1 MIKLQDGTILDDN
14 QYVIK
19 EQFDG
24 VNLLTFTLPD
34 DVVVHN
40 EDVIFE
46 TIDRQEYVVKI
57 INGDY
62 ITCELNL
69 DGLKA
74 QQTDFSNNSATPGNT
89 LTQALSGTGWTGID
103 QTGLTS
109 RKTITGALT
118 PFDIIQQITDTWDG
132 VTVLYDTEAKTV
144 TLVFPALNTATVTF
158 LTEDLNLRQLDIAGD
173 SSNFCTRIRAEG
185 KDGLTFASIN
195 NGKDYVENYSYSSKV
210 IYGEKIVDNRFT
222 DKQSLLEYAQGKLDA
237 MAVPSLSYECDVVDV
252 ASYDSNYSFLEL
264 KMHKAVWLLDK
275 KRDLRIQHR
284 VVAYE
289 RHPANPENNKVTL
302 ATVLITLQ
310 QAVKNADNITMG
322 TFSGDRLADN
332 SVNGDKIANGAVGSG
347 KIADGAV
354 GSGKIANGAVSSGKL
369 ADGSVVNSKLGEYA
383 VGSSKIANSAVTN
396 SKIGAGAVDT
406 AELANSAVTNSK
418 IGSGAVDTAELA
430 SSAVTTAKIASYAV
444 TGSELAGSAVTG
456 DKVATDAIVN
466 RHITSGSIYEST
478 CNSTIQGY
486 FADIISANKLLA
498 GQATITTLKVGTLQV
513 AQHYGYWY
521 GPNNTPTYVF
531 GHD

>member
-24 VNLLTFTLPD
+24 IDLLTFTLPD

-40 EDVIFE
+40 EDVVFE

-310 QAVKNADNITMG
+310 QAVKNADNITTG

-354 GSGKIANGAVSSGKL
+354 GSGKL
-369 ADGSVVNSKLGEYA
+369 ADGSVVNSKLGDSA

-430 SSAVTTAKIASYAV
+430 GSAVTTAKIASYAV

-486 FADIISANKLLA
+486 FADVIAANKMLA
-498 GQATITTLKVGTLQV
+498 GSAEISYLRVNTLRV
-513 AQHYGYWY
+513 ASQSASWV
-521 GPNNTPTYVF
+521 TASSAAYVL
-531 GHD
+531 GRT

>member
-1 MIKLQDGTILDDN
+1 MIKLQDGTILDNN
-14 QYVIK
+14 QYTIK

-24 VNLLTFTLPD
+24 INYLTFTLPE

-40 EDVIFE
+40 EDVVFE

-74 QQTDFSNNSATPGNT
+74 QQTDFSNNSATAGNT
-89 LTQALSGTGWTGID
+89 LIQALSGTGWTGID

-109 RKTITGALT
+109 KKTISGALT
-118 PFDIIQQITDTWDG
+118 PFDIIQKITETWDG
-132 VTVLYDTEAKTV
+132 VTALYNTEQKTV

-185 KDGLTFASIN
+185 KDGMTFADIN
-195 NGKDYVENYSYSSKV
+195 NGKDYVENYSYSSKI

-222 DKQSLLEYAQGKLDA
+222 DKQSLLEYAQSKLDA

-252 ASYDSNYSFLEL
+252 ASYDGEYSFLEL

-275 KRDLRIQHR
+275 KRNMRIQHR

-332 SVNGDKIANGAVGSG
+332 SVNGNKIANGAVG
-347 KIADGAV
+347 
-354 GSGKIANGAVSSGKL
+354 SGKL
-369 ADGSVVNSKLGEYA
+369 ADGSVVNSKLGGYA
-383 VGSSKIANSAVTN
+383 VSSDKIADGSVINRT
-396 SKIGAGAVDT
+396 
-406 AELANSAVTNSK
+406 
-418 IGSGAVDTAELA
+418 IGSGAVDTSEL
-430 SSAVTTAKIASYAV
+430 ASYAV
-444 TGSELAGSAVTG
+444 TNAKIGGNAVDG
-456 DKVATDAIVN
+456 AKIATDAIIN
-466 RHITSGSIYEST
+466 RHLTSGSVATTT
-478 CNSTIQGY
+478 CNSVINGY
-486 FADIISANKLLA
+486 FEDIIAANKLLA
-498 GQATITTLKVGTLQV
+498 GQATITTLKVGTLSV
-513 AQHYGYWY
+513 NGYNGYWF
-521 GPNNTPTYVF
+521 GSANNMPKYVF
-531 GHD
+531 GHN

>member
-1 MIKLQDGTILDDN
+1 MIELQDGTILDNN
-14 QYVIK
+14 QYTIK

-24 VNLLTFTLPD
+24 INYLTFTLPE

-40 EDVIFE
+40 EDVVFE

-74 QQTDFSNNSATPGNT
+74 QQTDFSNNSATAGNT

-109 RKTITGALT
+109 KKTISGALT
-118 PFDIIQQITDTWDG
+118 PFDIIQKIAETWDG
-132 VTVLYDTEAKTV
+132 VTALYNTEQKTV
-144 TLVFPALNTATVTF
+144 TLVFPALNTASVTF

-173 SSNFCTRIRAEG
+173 SSKFCTRIRAEG
-185 KDGLTFASIN
+185 ANGITFASIN
-195 NGKDYVENYSYSSKV
+195 DGKDYVENYSYSNKIV
-210 IYGEKIVDNRFT
+210 YGEKIVDNRFT
-222 DKQSLLEYAQGKLDA
+222 DAQSLLEYAQSKLDA

-252 ASYDSNYSFLEL
+252 ASYDGEYSFLEL

-275 KRDLRIQHR
+275 KRNMRIQHR

-332 SVNGDKIANGAVGSG
+332 SVNGNKIANGAVG
-347 KIADGAV
+347 
-354 GSGKIANGAVSSGKL
+354 SGKL
-369 ADGSVVNSKLGEYA
+369 ADGSVVNSKLGGYA
-383 VGSSKIANSAVTN
+383 VSSDK
-396 SKIGAGAVDT
+396 
-406 AELANSAVTNSK
+406 LANGSVINRT
-418 IGSGAVDTAELA
+418 IGSGAVDTSEL
-430 SSAVTTAKIASYAV
+430 ASYAV
-444 TGSELAGSAVTG
+444 TNAKIGGNAVDG
-456 DKVATDAIVN
+456 EKIATDAIIN
-466 RHITSGSIYEST
+466 RHLTSGSVATTT
-478 CNSTIQGY
+478 CNSTINGY
-486 FADIISANKLLA
+486 FQDIIAANKIFVGEARASYIIASKLNA
-498 GQATITTLKVGTLQV
+498 FVFMVNSKEATWVSPSSATKVL
-513 AQHYGYWY
+513 GY
-521 GPNNTPTYVF
+521 
-531 GHD
+531 

>member
-1 MIKLQDGTILDDN
+1 MIKLQDGTILDNN
-14 QYVIK
+14 QYTIK

-24 VNLLTFTLPD
+24 INYLTFTLPE

-40 EDVIFE
+40 EDVVFE

-74 QQTDFSNNSATPGNT
+74 QQTDFSNNSATAGNT

-109 RKTITGALT
+109 KKTISGALT
-118 PFDIIQQITDTWDG
+118 PFDIIQKIAETWDG
-132 VTVLYDTEAKTV
+132 VTALYNTEQKTV

-173 SSNFCTRIRAEG
+173 SSKFCTRIRAEG
-185 KDGLTFASIN
+185 ANGITFASIN
-195 NGKDYVENYSYSSKV
+195 DGKDYVENYSYSNKIV
-210 IYGEKIVDNRFT
+210 YGEKIVDNRFT
-222 DKQSLLEYAQGKLDA
+222 DKQSLLEYAQSKLDA

-252 ASYDSNYSFLEL
+252 ASYDGEYSFLEL

-275 KRDLRIQHR
+275 KRNMRIQHR

-347 KIADGAV
+347 K
-354 GSGKIANGAVSSGKL
+354 L
-369 ADGSVVNSKLGEYA
+369 ADGSVVNSKLGGYA
-383 VGSSKIANSAVTN
+383 VSSDKIANGSVINRT
-396 SKIGAGAVDT
+396 
-406 AELANSAVTNSK
+406 
-418 IGSGAVDTAELA
+418 IGSGAVDTSEL
-430 SSAVTTAKIASYAV
+430 ASYAV
-444 TGSELAGSAVTG
+444 TNAKIYGDAVDGT
-456 DKVATDAIVN
+456 KIATNAIINRHLTSKSVAT
-466 RHITSGSIYEST
+466 TT
-478 CNSTIQGY
+478 CNDTINGY
-486 FADIISANKLLA
+486 FQDIIAANKIFVGEARASYIIASKLNA
-498 GQATITTLKVGTLQV
+498 FVFMVNSKEATWVSPSSATKVL
-513 AQHYGYWY
+513 GY
-521 GPNNTPTYVF
+521 
-531 GHD
+531 

>member
-1 MIKLQDGTILDDN
+1 MIKLQDGTILDNN
-14 QYVIK
+14 QYTIK

-24 VNLLTFTLPD
+24 INYLTFTLPEN
-34 DVVVHN
+34 VVVHN
-40 EDVIFE
+40 EDVVFE

-74 QQTDFSNNSATPGNT
+74 QQTDFSNNSATAGNT

-109 RKTITGALT
+109 KKTISGAFT
-118 PFDIIQQITDTWDG
+118 PFDIIQKIAETWDG
-132 VTVLYDTEAKTV
+132 VTALYNTEQKTV

-185 KDGLTFASIN
+185 KDGMTFTDIN
-195 NGKDYVENYSYSSKV
+195 NGKDYVENYSYSSKI

-222 DKQSLLEYAQGKLDA
+222 DKQSLLEYAQSKLDA

-252 ASYDSNYSFLEL
+252 ASYDGEYSFLEL

-275 KRDLRIQHR
+275 KRNMRIQHR

-332 SVNGDKIANGAVGSG
+332 SVNGNKIANGAVGSG
-347 KIADGAV
+347 KLADGAV
-354 GSGKIANGAVSSGKL
+354 GSGKL
-369 ADGSVVNSKLGEYA
+369 ADGSVINSKLGGYA
-383 VGSSKIANSAVTN
+383 VSSDK
-396 SKIGAGAVDT
+396 
-406 AELANSAVTNSK
+406 LANGSVINRT
-418 IGSGAVDTAELA
+418 IGSGAVDTSEL
-430 SSAVTTAKIASYAV
+430 ASYAV
-444 TGSELAGSAVTG
+444 TNAKIGGNAVDG
-456 DKVATDAIVN
+456 AKIATDAIIN
-466 RHITSGSIYEST
+466 RHLTSGSVATTT
-478 CNSTIQGY
+478 CNSTINGY
-486 FADIISANKLLA
+486 FEDIIAANKLLA
-498 GQATITTLKVGTLQV
+498 GQATITTLKVGTLSV
-513 AQHYGYWY
+513 NGHNGYWF
-521 GPNNTPTYVF
+521 GSANNMPKYVF
-531 GHD
+531 GHN

>member
-1 MIKLQDGTILDDN
+1 MIKLQDGTILDNN
-14 QYVIK
+14 QYTIK

-24 VNLLTFTLPD
+24 INYLTFTLPE

-40 EDVIFE
+40 EDVVFE

-74 QQTDFSNNSATPGNT
+74 QQTDFSNNSATAGNT

-109 RKTITGALT
+109 KKTISGALT
-118 PFDIIQQITDTWDG
+118 PFDIIQKIAETWDG
-132 VTVLYDTEAKTV
+132 VTALYNTEQKTV

-173 SSNFCTRIRAEG
+173 SSKFCTRIRAEG
-185 KDGLTFASIN
+185 ADGITFASIN
-195 NGKDYVENYSYSSKV
+195 DGKDYVENYSYSNKIV
-210 IYGEKIVDNRFT
+210 YGEKIVDNRFT
-222 DKQSLLEYAQGKLDA
+222 DKQSLLEYAQSKLDE

-252 ASYDSNYSFLEL
+252 ASYDGEYSFLEL

-275 KRDLRIQHR
+275 KRNMRIQHR

-332 SVNGDKIANGAVGSG
+332 SVNGNKIANGAVGSG
-347 KIADGAV
+347 KLADGAV
-354 GSGKIANGAVSSGKL
+354 GSGKL
-369 ADGSVVNSKLGEYA
+369 ADGSVINSKLGGYA
-383 VGSSKIANSAVTN
+383 VSSDKIANGSVINRT
-396 SKIGAGAVDT
+396 
-406 AELANSAVTNSK
+406 

-430 SSAVTTAKIASYAV
+430 SYAV
-444 TGSELAGSAVTG
+444 TNAKIGGNAVDG
-456 DKVATDAIVN
+456 AKIATDAIIN
-466 RHITSGSIYEST
+466 RHLTSGSVATTT
-478 CNSTIQGY
+478 CNSTINGY
-486 FADIISANKLLA
+486 FQDIIAANKFLA
-498 GQATITTLKVGTLQV
+498 GQATITTLKVGTLSV
-513 AQHYGYWY
+513 NGHNGYWF
-521 GPNNTPTYVF
+521 GSANNMPKYVF
-531 GHD
+531 GHN

>member
-24 VNLLTFTLPD
+24 INLLTFTLPD

-40 EDVIFE
+40 EDIVFE

-109 RKTITGALT
+109 RKTISGALT
-118 PFDIIQQITDTWDG
+118 PLDIIQEITNTWDG

-185 KDGLTFASIN
+185 ANGMTFASIN
-195 NGKDYVENYSYSSKV
+195 NGKDYVENYSYSSKI

-222 DKQSLLEYAQGKLDA
+222 NQQSLLEYAQSKLDE

-252 ASYDSNYSFLEL
+252 ASYDSDYSFLEL

-310 QAVKNADNITMG
+310 QAVKNADNITTG

-332 SVNGDKIANGAVGSG
+332 SVSGDKIANGAVGSG

-354 GSGKIANGAVSSGKL
+354 GSGKLADGAVGSGKL
-369 ADGSVVNSKLGEYA
+369 ADGSVVNSKLGDSA

-396 SKIGAGAVDT
+396 SKIG
-406 AELANSAVTNSK
+406 
-418 IGSGAVDTAELA
+418 SGAVDTDEL
-430 SSAVTTAKIASYAV
+430 ASYAV
-444 TGSELAGSAVTG
+444 GSLKISGGAVTSE
-456 DKVATDAIVN
+456 KVAQDAIVN
-466 RHITSGSIYEST
+466 KHIASGSIYEST
-478 CNSTIQGY
+478 CNSTINGY
-486 FADIISANKLLA
+486 FADIIAANKIFA
-498 GQATITTLKVGTLQV
+498 GSATVDKMVVNILSAVSGINMNGESFYLSN
-513 AQHYGYWY
+513 GYVRY
-521 GPNNTPTYVF
+521 
-531 GHD
+531 

>member
-1 MIKLQDGTILDDN
+1 MIKLQDGTILDNN
-14 QYVIK
+14 QYTIK

-24 VNLLTFTLPD
+24 INYLTFTLPE

-40 EDVIFE
+40 EDVVFE

-74 QQTDFSNNSATPGNT
+74 QQTDFSNNSATAGNT
-89 LTQALSGTGWTGID
+89 LIQALSGTGWTGID
-103 QTGLTS
+103 KTGLTS
-109 RKTITGALT
+109 KKTISGALT
-118 PFDIIQQITDTWDG
+118 PFDIIQKITETWDG
-132 VTVLYDTEAKTV
+132 VTALYNTEQKTV

-173 SSNFCTRIRAEG
+173 SSKFCTRIRAEG
-185 KDGLTFASIN
+185 ANGITFASIN
-195 NGKDYVENYSYSSKV
+195 DGKDYVENYSYSNKV

-222 DKQSLLEYAQGKLDA
+222 DKQSLLEYAQSKLDA

-252 ASYDSNYSFLEL
+252 ASYDGEYSFLEL

-275 KRDLRIQHR
+275 KRNMRIQHR

-347 KIADGAV
+347 K
-354 GSGKIANGAVSSGKL
+354 L
-369 ADGSVVNSKLGEYA
+369 ADGSVVNSKLGGYA
-383 VGSSKIANSAVTN
+383 VSSDKLANGSVVNSKLGGYAVSSDKIADGSVINRT
-396 SKIGAGAVDT
+396 
-406 AELANSAVTNSK
+406 

-430 SSAVTTAKIASYAV
+430 SYAV
-444 TGSELAGSAVTG
+444 TNAKIGGNAVDG
-456 DKVATDAIVN
+456 AKIATDAIIN
-466 RHITSGSIYEST
+466 RHLTSGSVATTT
-478 CNSTIQGY
+478 CNSTINGY
-486 FADIISANKLLA
+486 FQDIIAANKIFVGEARASYIIASKLNA
-498 GQATITTLKVGTLQV
+498 FVFMVNSKEATWVSPSSATKVL
-513 AQHYGYWY
+513 GY
-521 GPNNTPTYVF
+521 
-531 GHD
+531 

>member
-1 MIKLQDGTILDDN
+1 MIKLQDGTILDNN
-14 QYVIK
+14 QYTIK

-24 VNLLTFTLPD
+24 INYLTFTLPE

-40 EDVIFE
+40 DDVVFD
-46 TIDRQEYVVKI
+46 TIDRHEYVVKI

-74 QQTDFSNNSATPGNT
+74 QQTDFSNNSATAGNT

-103 QTGLTS
+103 KTGLTS
-109 RKTITGALT
+109 KKTISGALT
-118 PFDIIQQITDTWDG
+118 PFDIIQKIAETWDG
-132 VTVLYDTEAKTV
+132 VTALYNTEQKTV

-173 SSNFCTRIRAEG
+173 SSKFCTRIRAEG
-185 KDGLTFASIN
+185 ANGITFASIN
-195 NGKDYVENYSYSSKV
+195 DGKDYVENYSYSNKIV
-210 IYGEKIVDNRFT
+210 YGEKIVDNRFT
-222 DKQSLLEYAQGKLDA
+222 DAQSLMEYAQSKLDA

-252 ASYDSNYSFLEL
+252 ASYDGEYSFLEL

-275 KRDLRIQHR
+275 KRNMRIQHR

-332 SVNGDKIANGAVGSG
+332 SVNGNKIANGAVG
-347 KIADGAV
+347 
-354 GSGKIANGAVSSGKL
+354 SGKL
-369 ADGSVVNSKLGEYA
+369 ADGSVVNSKLGGYS
-383 VGSSKIANSAVTN
+383 VSSDKIADGSVINRT
-396 SKIGAGAVDT
+396 
-406 AELANSAVTNSK
+406 
-418 IGSGAVDTAELA
+418 IGSGAVDTSEL
-430 SSAVTTAKIASYAV
+430 ASYAV
-444 TGSELAGSAVTG
+444 TNEKIGGNAVDG
-456 DKVATDAIVN
+456 AKIATDAIIN
-466 RHITSGSIYEST
+466 RHLTSGSVATTT
-478 CNSTIQGY
+478 CNSTMNGL
-486 FADIISANKLLA
+486 F
-498 GQATITTLKVGTLQV
+498 
-513 AQHYGYWY
+513 
-521 GPNNTPTYVF
+521 
-531 GHD
+531 

>member
-1 MIKLQDGTILDDN
+1 MIELQDGTILDNN
-14 QYVIK
+14 QYTIK

-24 VNLLTFTLPD
+24 INYLTFTLPE

-40 EDVIFE
+40 EDVVFE

-74 QQTDFSNNSATPGNT
+74 QQTDFSNNSATAGNT
-89 LTQALSGTGWTGID
+89 LIQALSGTGWTGID
-103 QTGLTS
+103 QTCLTS
-109 RKTITGALT
+109 KKTISGALT
-118 PFDIIQQITDTWDG
+118 PFDIIQKITETWDG
-132 VTVLYDTEAKTV
+132 VTALYNTEQKTV

-185 KDGLTFASIN
+185 KDGMTFADIN
-195 NGKDYVENYSYSSKV
+195 NGKDYVENYSYSSKI

-222 DKQSLLEYAQGKLDA
+222 DKQSLLEYAQSKLDA

-252 ASYDSNYSFLEL
+252 ASYDGEYSFLEL

-275 KRDLRIQHR
+275 KRNMRIQHR

-347 KIADGAV
+347 K
-354 GSGKIANGAVSSGKL
+354 L
-369 ADGSVVNSKLGEYA
+369 ADGSVVNSKLGGYA
-383 VGSSKIANSAVTN
+383 VSSDKIADGSVINRT
-396 SKIGAGAVDT
+396 
-406 AELANSAVTNSK
+406 

-430 SSAVTTAKIASYAV
+430 SYAV
-444 TGSELAGSAVTG
+444 TNAKIGGNAVDG
-456 DKVATDAIVN
+456 EKIATDAIIN
-466 RHITSGSIYEST
+466 RHLTSGSVATTT
-478 CNSTIQGY
+478 CNSTINGY
-486 FADIISANKLLA
+486 FQDIIAANKIFVGEAKASYIIASKLNA
-498 GQATITTLKVGTLQV
+498 FVFMVNSKEATWVSPSSATKVL
-513 AQHYGYWY
+513 GY
-521 GPNNTPTYVF
+521 
-531 GHD
+531 

>member
-1 MIKLQDGTILDDN
+1 MIELQDGTILDNN
-14 QYVIK
+14 QYTIK

-24 VNLLTFTLPD
+24 INYLTFTLPE

-40 EDVIFE
+40 EDVVFE

-74 QQTDFSNNSATPGNT
+74 QQADFSNNSATAGNT

-103 QTGLTS
+103 KTGLTS
-109 RKTITGALT
+109 KKTISGALT
-118 PFDIIQQITDTWDG
+118 PFDIIQKISETWDG
-132 VTVLYDTEAKTV
+132 VTALYNTEQKTV

-185 KDGLTFASIN
+185 ANGITFASIN
-195 NGKDYVENYSYSSKV
+195 DGKDYVENYSYSSKIV
-210 IYGEKIVDNRFT
+210 YGEKIVDNRFT
-222 DKQSLLEYAQGKLDA
+222 DAQSLMEYAQSKIDA

-252 ASYDSNYSFLEL
+252 ASYDGEYSFLEL

-275 KRDLRIQHR
+275 KRNMRIQHR

-332 SVNGDKIANGAVGSG
+332 SVNGNKIANGAVGSG
-347 KIADGAV
+347 KLADGAV
-354 GSGKIANGAVSSGKL
+354 GSGKL
-369 ADGSVVNSKLGEYA
+369 ADGSVVNSKLGGYA
-383 VGSSKIANSAVTN
+383 VSSEKIADGSVINRT
-396 SKIGAGAVDT
+396 
-406 AELANSAVTNSK
+406 
-418 IGSGAVDTAELA
+418 IGSGAVDTSEL
-430 SSAVTTAKIASYAV
+430 ASYAV
-444 TGSELAGSAVTG
+444 TNAKIGGNAVDG
-456 DKVATDAIVN
+456 AKIATDAIIN
-466 RHITSGSIYEST
+466 RHLTSGSVATTT
-478 CNSTIQGY
+478 CNSTINGY
-486 FADIISANKLLA
+486 FEDIIAANKLLA
-498 GQATITTLKVGTLQV
+498 GQATITTLKVGTLSV
-513 AQHYGYWY
+513 NGYNGYWF
-521 GPNNTPTYVF
+521 GSANNMPKYVF
-531 GHD
+531 GHN

>member
-1 MIKLQDGTILDDN
+1 MIKLQDGTILDNN

-24 VNLLTFTLPD
+24 INLLTFTLPK
-34 DVVVHN
+34 DVVVRN
-40 EDVIFE
+40 EDVVFE
-46 TIDRQEYVVKI
+46 TIDRQEYVVKV

-69 DGLKA
+69 DSLKA
-74 QQTDFSNNSATPGNT
+74 QQTDFSNNSATPANT

-118 PFDIIQQITDTWDG
+118 PFDIIQQIADTWDG
-132 VTVLYDTEAKTV
+132 VTALYNTEAKTV

-173 SSNFCTRIRAEG
+173 SSSFCTRIRAEG
-185 KDGLTFASIN
+185 ADGLTFASIN
-195 NGKDYVENYSYSSKV
+195 DGKDYVENYSYSNKV

-222 DKQSLLEYAQGKLDA
+222 NKESLLEYAQSKLDA

-252 ASYDSNYSFLEL
+252 ASYDGDYSFLEL

-275 KRDLRIQHR
+275 KRNLRIQHR

-332 SVNGDKIANGAVGSG
+332 SVNGNKIANGAVGSG
-347 KIADGAV
+347 K
-354 GSGKIANGAVSSGKL
+354 L
-369 ADGSVVNSKLGEYA
+369 ADGSV
-383 VGSSKIANSAVTN
+383 I
-396 SKIGAGAVDT
+396 
-406 AELANSAVTNSK
+406 NSK
-418 IGSGAVDTAELA
+418 IGSGAVSSGKIYDGAVGSSKIA
-430 SSAVTTAKIASYAV
+430 DSAVINSKIGGNAV
-444 TGSELAGSAVTG
+444 AGG
-456 DKVATDAIVN
+456 NIATDAIIN
-466 RHITSGSIYEST
+466 RHLTSGSVATTT
-478 CNSTIQGY
+478 CNSIINGY
-486 FADIISANKLLA
+486 FADIIQANKIFA
-498 GQATITTLKVGTLQV
+498 GSATVDKMVVNILSAERGININGNSL
-513 AQHYGYWY
+513 YLSGGYVRY
-521 GPNNTPTYVF
+521 
-531 GHD
+531 

>member
-1 MIKLQDGTILDDN
+1 MIKLQDGTILDNN
-14 QYVIK
+14 QYTIK

-24 VNLLTFTLPD
+24 INYLTFTLPE

-40 EDVIFE
+40 EDVVFE

-74 QQTDFSNNSATPGNT
+74 QQTDFSNNSATAGNT

-109 RKTITGALT
+109 KKTISGAFT
-118 PFDIIQQITDTWDG
+118 PFDIIQKIAETWDG
-132 VTVLYDTEAKTV
+132 VTALYNTEQKIV
-144 TLVFPALNTATVTF
+144 TLVFPALNTASATF

-185 KDGLTFASIN
+185 ANGITFASIN
-195 NGKDYVENYSYSSKV
+195 DGKDYVENYSYSDKIV
-210 IYGEKIVDNRFT
+210 YGEKIVDNRFT
-222 DKQSLLEYAQGKLDA
+222 DAQSLMEYAQSKLDA

-252 ASYDSNYSFLEL
+252 ASYDGEYSFLEL

-275 KRDLRIQHR
+275 KRNMRIQHR

-332 SVNGDKIANGAVGSG
+332 SVNGNKIANGAVG
-347 KIADGAV
+347 
-354 GSGKIANGAVSSGKL
+354 SGKL
-369 ADGSVVNSKLGEYA
+369 ADGSVVNSKLGGYA
-383 VGSSKIANSAVTN
+383 VSSDKIADGSVINRT
-396 SKIGAGAVDT
+396 
-406 AELANSAVTNSK
+406 

-430 SSAVTTAKIASYAV
+430 SYAV
-444 TGSELAGSAVTG
+444 TNAKIGGNAVDG
-456 DKVATDAIVN
+456 AKIATDAIIN
-466 RHITSGSIYEST
+466 RHLTSGSVATTT
-478 CNSTIQGY
+478 CNSTINGY
-486 FADIISANKLLA
+486 FQDIIAANKIFVGEARASYIIASKLNA
-498 GQATITTLKVGTLQV
+498 FVFMVNSKEATWVSPSSATKVL
-513 AQHYGYWY
+513 GY
-521 GPNNTPTYVF
+521 
-531 GHD
+531 

>member
-1 MIKLQDGTILDDN
+1 MIKLQDGTILDNN
-14 QYVIK
+14 QYTIK

-24 VNLLTFTLPD
+24 INYLTFTLPE

-40 EDVIFE
+40 EDVVFE

-74 QQTDFSNNSATPGNT
+74 QQTDFSNNSATAGNT
-89 LTQALSGTGWTGID
+89 LIQALSGTGWTGID

-109 RKTITGALT
+109 KKTISGAFT
-118 PFDIIQQITDTWDG
+118 PFDIIQKIAETWDG
-132 VTVLYDTEAKTV
+132 VTALYNTEQKTV

-185 KDGLTFASIN
+185 KDGMTFADIN
-195 NGKDYVENYSYSSKV
+195 NGKDYVENYSYSSKI

-222 DKQSLLEYAQGKLDA
+222 DKQSLLEYAQSKLDA

-252 ASYDSNYSFLEL
+252 ASYDGEYSFLEL

-275 KRDLRIQHR
+275 KRNMRIQHR

-332 SVNGDKIANGAVGSG
+332 SVNGNKIANGAVG
-347 KIADGAV
+347 
-354 GSGKIANGAVSSGKL
+354 SGKL
-369 ADGSVVNSKLGEYA
+369 ADGSVVNSKLGGYA
-383 VGSSKIANSAVTN
+383 VSSDKIADGSVINRT
-396 SKIGAGAVDT
+396 
-406 AELANSAVTNSK
+406 
-418 IGSGAVDTAELA
+418 IGSGAVDTSEL
-430 SSAVTTAKIASYAV
+430 ASYAV
-444 TGSELAGSAVTG
+444 TNAKIGGNAVNG
-456 DKVATDAIVN
+456 EKIATDAIIN
-466 RHITSGSIYEST
+466 RHLTSGSVQQST
-478 CNSTIQGY
+478 CSTTLQNLIAEGIT
-486 FADIISANKLLA
+486 AKSILTGTGSANDLTADYFKV
-498 GQATITTLKVGTLQV
+498 TTSFRFKNFSNPLTL
-513 AQHYGYWY
+513 HNS
-521 GPNNTPTYVF
+521 NNLPTYVL
-531 GHD
+531 GTN

>member
-1 MIKLQDGTILDDN
+1 MIKLQDGTILDNN
-14 QYVIK
+14 QYTIK

-24 VNLLTFTLPD
+24 INYLTFTLPE

-40 EDVIFE
+40 EDIVFE

-74 QQTDFSNNSATPGNT
+74 QQTDFSNNSATAGNT

-109 RKTITGALT
+109 KKTISGALT
-118 PFDIIQQITDTWDG
+118 PFDIIQKIAETWDG
-132 VTVLYDTEAKTV
+132 VTALYNTEQKTV

-173 SSNFCTRIRAEG
+173 SSKFCTRIRAEG
-185 KDGLTFASIN
+185 ANGITFASIN
-195 NGKDYVENYSYSSKV
+195 DGKDYVENYSYSNKIV
-210 IYGEKIVDNRFT
+210 YGEKIVDNRFT
-222 DKQSLLEYAQGKLDA
+222 DAQSLMEYAQSKLDE

-252 ASYDSNYSFLEL
+252 ASYDGEYSFLEL

-275 KRDLRIQHR
+275 KRNLRIQHR

-332 SVNGDKIANGAVGSG
+332 SVNGNKIANGAVGSG
-347 KIADGAV
+347 KLADGAV
-354 GSGKIANGAVSSGKL
+354 GSGKL
-369 ADGSVVNSKLGEYA
+369 ADGSVINSKLGGYA
-383 VGSSKIANSAVTN
+383 VSSDKIANGSVINRT
-396 SKIGAGAVDT
+396 
-406 AELANSAVTNSK
+406 
-418 IGSGAVDTAELA
+418 IGSGAVDTSEL
-430 SSAVTTAKIASYAV
+430 ASYAV
-444 TGSELAGSAVTG
+444 TNAKIGGNAVDG
-456 DKVATDAIVN
+456 AKIATDAIIN
-466 RHITSGSIYEST
+466 RHLTSGSVATTT
-478 CNSTIQGY
+478 CNSTINGY
-486 FADIISANKLLA
+486 FEDIIAANKLLA
-498 GQATITTLKVGTLQV
+498 GQATITTLKVGTLSV
-513 AQHYGYWY
+513 NGHNGYWF
-521 GPNNTPTYVF
+521 GSANNMPTYVF
-531 GHD
+531 GHN

>member
-1 MIKLQDGTILDDN
+1 MIKLQDGTILDDD

-24 VNLLTFTLPD
+24 INLLTFTLPD

-132 VTVLYDTEAKTV
+132 VTVLYDTEEKTV

-210 IYGEKIVDNRFT
+210 IYGEKIVDNRFI

-310 QAVKNADNITMG
+310 QAVKNADNITTG

-354 GSGKIANGAVSSGKL
+354 GSGKL
-369 ADGSVVNSKLGEYA
+369 ADGSVVNSKLGDSA

-406 AELANSAVTNSK
+406 AELA
-418 IGSGAVDTAELA
+418 G
-430 SSAVTTAKIASYAV
+430 SAVTTAKIASYAV

-486 FADIISANKLLA
+486 FADVIAANKMLA
-498 GQATITTLKVGTLQV
+498 GSAEISYLRVNTLRV
-513 AQHYGYWY
+513 ASQSASWV
-521 GPNNTPTYVF
+521 TASSAAYVL
-531 GHD
+531 GRT

>member
-1 MIKLQDGTILDDN
+1 MIELQDGTILDNN
-14 QYVIK
+14 QYTIK

-24 VNLLTFTLPD
+24 INYLTFTLPE

-40 EDVIFE
+40 EDVVFE

-74 QQTDFSNNSATPGNT
+74 QQTDFSNNSATAGNT
-89 LTQALSGTGWTGID
+89 LIQALSGTGWTGID

-109 RKTITGALT
+109 KKTISGALT
-118 PFDIIQQITDTWDG
+118 PFDIIQKIAETWDG
-132 VTVLYDTEAKTV
+132 VTALYNTEQKTV
-144 TLVFPALNTATVTF
+144 TIVFPALNTATVTF

-185 KDGLTFASIN
+185 KDGMTFADIN
-195 NGKDYVENYSYSSKV
+195 NGKDYVENYSYSSKI

-222 DKQSLLEYAQGKLDA
+222 DKQSLLEYAQSKLDA

-252 ASYDSNYSFLEL
+252 ASYDGEYSFLEL

-275 KRDLRIQHR
+275 KRNMRIQHR

-332 SVNGDKIANGAVGSG
+332 SVNGNKIANGAVGSG
-347 KIADGAV
+347 KLADGAV
-354 GSGKIANGAVSSGKL
+354 GSGKL
-369 ADGSVVNSKLGEYA
+369 ADGSVINSKLGGYA
-383 VGSSKIANSAVTN
+383 VSSDK
-396 SKIGAGAVDT
+396 
-406 AELANSAVTNSK
+406 LANGSVINRT
-418 IGSGAVDTAELA
+418 IGSGAVDTSEL
-430 SSAVTTAKIASYAV
+430 ASYAV
-444 TGSELAGSAVTG
+444 TNAKIGGNAVDG
-456 DKVATDAIVN
+456 AKIATDAIIN
-466 RHITSGSIYEST
+466 RHLTSGSVATTT
-478 CNSTIQGY
+478 CNSTINGY
-486 FADIISANKLLA
+486 FEDIIAANKLLA
-498 GQATITTLKVGTLQV
+498 GQATITTLKVGTLSV
-513 AQHYGYWY
+513 NGHNGYWF
-521 GPNNTPTYVF
+521 GSANNMPKYVF
-531 GHD
+531 GHN

>member
-1 MIKLQDGTILDDN
+1 MIKLQDGTILDNN

-19 EQFDG
+19 EQFNG
-24 VNLLTFTLPD
+24 INLLAFTLPK
-34 DVVVHN
+34 DVVVRN
-40 EDVIFE
+40 EDVVFE
-46 TIDRQEYVVKI
+46 TIDRQEYVVKV

-74 QQTDFSNNSATPGNT
+74 QQTDFSNNSATPANT

-103 QTGLTS
+103 KTGLTS

-118 PFDIIQQITDTWDG
+118 PFDIIQQIEDTWDG
-132 VTVLYDTEAKTV
+132 VTALYDTGAKTV

-173 SSNFCTRIRAEG
+173 SSSFCTRIRAEG
-185 KDGLTFASIN
+185 ADGMTFASIN
-195 NGKDYVENYSYSSKV
+195 DGKDYVENYSYSNKV

-222 DKQSLLEYAQGKLDA
+222 SKESLLEYAQSKLDA

-252 ASYDSNYSFLEL
+252 ASYDGDYSFLEL

-275 KRDLRIQHR
+275 KRNLRIQHR

-332 SVNGDKIANGAVGSG
+332 SVNGNKIANGAVGSG
-347 KIADGAV
+347 K
-354 GSGKIANGAVSSGKL
+354 L
-369 ADGSVVNSKLGEYA
+369 ADGSV
-383 VGSSKIANSAVTN
+383 I
-396 SKIGAGAVDT
+396 
-406 AELANSAVTNSK
+406 NSK
-418 IGSGAVDTAELA
+418 IGSGAVSSGKIYDGAVGSSKLA
-430 SSAVTTAKIASYAV
+430 DSAVINSKIGGNAV
-444 TGSELAGSAVTG
+444 DGG
-456 DKVATDAIVN
+456 KIATDAIVN
-466 RHITSGSIYEST
+466 RHITSKSIKTTT
-478 CNSTIQGY
+478 CDDTINGY
-486 FADIISANKLLA
+486 FADVIAANKIFA
-498 GQATITTLKVGTLQV
+498 GTANANYIGCKTLSATNITFAGNPVGLV
-513 AQHYGYWY
+513 SIDG
-521 GPNNTPTYVF
+521 NRVLSV
-531 GHD
+531 

>member
-1 MIKLQDGTILDDN
+1 MIKLQDGTILDNN
-14 QYVIK
+14 QYTIK

-24 VNLLTFTLPD
+24 INYLTFTLPE

-40 EDVIFE
+40 EDVVFE

-74 QQTDFSNNSATPGNT
+74 QQTDFSNNSATAGNT
-89 LTQALSGTGWTGID
+89 LIQALSGTGWTGID

-109 RKTITGALT
+109 KKTISGALT
-118 PFDIIQQITDTWDG
+118 PFDIIQKITETWDG
-132 VTVLYDTEAKTV
+132 VTALYNTEQKTV
-144 TLVFPALNTATVTF
+144 TLVFPALNTASATF

-185 KDGLTFASIN
+185 SNGITFASIN
-195 NGKDYVENYSYSSKV
+195 DGKDYVENYSYSNKV

-222 DKQSLLEYAQGKLDA
+222 DAQSLMEYAQSKLDA

-252 ASYDSNYSFLEL
+252 ASYDGEYSFLEL

-275 KRDLRIQHR
+275 KRNMRIQHR

-347 KIADGAV
+347 KLADGAV
-354 GSGKIANGAVSSGKL
+354 GSGKL
-369 ADGSVVNSKLGEYA
+369 ADGSVINSKLGGYA
-383 VGSSKIANSAVTN
+383 VSSDKIANGSVINRT
-396 SKIGAGAVDT
+396 
-406 AELANSAVTNSK
+406 

-430 SSAVTTAKIASYAV
+430 SYAV
-444 TGSELAGSAVTG
+444 TNAKIGGNAVDG
-456 DKVATDAIVN
+456 AKIATDAIIN
-466 RHITSGSIYEST
+466 RHLTSGSVATTT
-478 CNSTIQGY
+478 CNSTINGY
-486 FADIISANKLLA
+486 FQDIIAANKFLA
-498 GQATITTLKVGTLQV
+498 GQATITTLKVGTLSV
-513 AQHYGYWY
+513 NGHNGYWF
-521 GPNNTPTYVF
+521 GSANNMPKYVF
-531 GHD
+531 GHN

>member
-1 MIKLQDGTILDDN
+1 MIKLQDGTILDNN
-14 QYVIK
+14 QYTIK

-24 VNLLTFTLPD
+24 INYLTFTLPE

-40 EDVIFE
+40 EDVVFE

-74 QQTDFSNNSATPGNT
+74 QQTDFSNNSATAGNT

-109 RKTITGALT
+109 KKTISGALT
-118 PFDIIQQITDTWDG
+118 PFDIIQKIAETWDG
-132 VTVLYDTEAKTV
+132 VTALYNTEQKTV

-173 SSNFCTRIRAEG
+173 SSKFCTRIRAEG
-185 KDGLTFASIN
+185 ANGITFASIN
-195 NGKDYVENYSYSSKV
+195 DGKDYVENYSYSNKV

-222 DKQSLLEYAQGKLDA
+222 DAQSLMEYAQSKLDA

-252 ASYDSNYSFLEL
+252 ASYDGEYSFLEL

-275 KRDLRIQHR
+275 KRNMRIQHR

-332 SVNGDKIANGAVGSG
+332 SVNGNKIANGAVGSG
-347 KIADGAV
+347 K
-354 GSGKIANGAVSSGKL
+354 L
-369 ADGSVVNSKLGEYA
+369 ADGSVINSKLGGYA
-383 VGSSKIANSAVTN
+383 VSSDK
-396 SKIGAGAVDT
+396 
-406 AELANSAVTNSK
+406 LANGSVINRT
-418 IGSGAVDTAELA
+418 IGSGAVDTSEL
-430 SSAVTTAKIASYAV
+430 ASYAV
-444 TGSELAGSAVTG
+444 TNAKIGGNAVDG
-456 DKVATDAIVN
+456 AKIAADAIIN
-466 RHITSGSIYEST
+466 RHLTSGSVATTT
-478 CNSTIQGY
+478 CNSTINGY
-486 FADIISANKLLA
+486 FEDIIAANKLLA
-498 GQATITTLKVGTLQV
+498 GQATITTLKVGTLSV
-513 AQHYGYWY
+513 NGHNGYWF
-521 GPNNTPTYVF
+521 GSANNMPTYVF
-531 GHD
+531 GHN

>member
-1 MIKLQDGTILDDN
+1 MIKLQDGTILDNN
-14 QYVIK
+14 QYTIK

-24 VNLLTFTLPD
+24 INYLTFTLPE

-40 EDVIFE
+40 EDVVFE

-74 QQTDFSNNSATPGNT
+74 QQTDFSNNSATAGNT

-109 RKTITGALT
+109 KKTISGALT
-118 PFDIIQQITDTWDG
+118 PFDIIQKITETWDG
-132 VTVLYDTEAKTV
+132 VTALYNTEQKTV

-185 KDGLTFASIN
+185 KDGMTFADIN
-195 NGKDYVENYSYSSKV
+195 NGKDYVENYSYSSKI

-222 DKQSLLEYAQGKLDA
+222 DKQSLLEYAQSKLDA

-252 ASYDSNYSFLEL
+252 ASYDGEYSFLEL

-275 KRDLRIQHR
+275 KRNMRIQHR

-347 KIADGAV
+347 K
-354 GSGKIANGAVSSGKL
+354 L
-369 ADGSVVNSKLGEYA
+369 ADGSVVNSKLGGYA
-383 VGSSKIANSAVTN
+383 VSSEKIADGSVINRT
-396 SKIGAGAVDT
+396 
-406 AELANSAVTNSK
+406 
-418 IGSGAVDTAELA
+418 IGSGAVDTSEL
-430 SSAVTTAKIASYAV
+430 ASYAV
-444 TGSELAGSAVTG
+444 TNAKIGGNAVDG
-456 DKVATDAIVN
+456 AKIATDAIIN
-466 RHITSGSIYEST
+466 RHLTSGSVATTT
-478 CNSTIQGY
+478 CNSTINGY
-486 FADIISANKLLA
+486 FQDIIAANKIFVGEARASYIIASKLNA
-498 GQATITTLKVGTLQV
+498 FVFMVNSKEATWVSPSSATKVL
-513 AQHYGYWY
+513 GY
-521 GPNNTPTYVF
+521 
-531 GHD
+531 

>member
-1 MIKLQDGTILDDN
+1 MIKLQDGTILDNN
-14 QYVIK
+14 QYTIK

-24 VNLLTFTLPD
+24 INYLTFTLPE

-40 EDVIFE
+40 EDVVFE

-74 QQTDFSNNSATPGNT
+74 QQTDFSNNSATAGNT

-109 RKTITGALT
+109 KKTISGALT
-118 PFDIIQQITDTWDG
+118 PFDIIQKIAETWDG
-132 VTVLYDTEAKTV
+132 VTALYNTEQKTV

-173 SSNFCTRIRAEG
+173 SSKFCTRIRAEG
-185 KDGLTFASIN
+185 ANGITFASIN
-195 NGKDYVENYSYSSKV
+195 DGKDYVENYSYSNKIV
-210 IYGEKIVDNRFT
+210 YGEKIVDNRFT
-222 DKQSLLEYAQGKLDA
+222 DAQSLLEYAQSKLDA

-252 ASYDSNYSFLEL
+252 ASYDGEYSFLEL

-275 KRDLRIQHR
+275 KRNMRIQHR

-347 KIADGAV
+347 K
-354 GSGKIANGAVSSGKL
+354 L
-369 ADGSVVNSKLGEYA
+369 ADGSVINSKLGGYA
-383 VGSSKIANSAVTN
+383 VSSDKIADGSVINRT
-396 SKIGAGAVDT
+396 
-406 AELANSAVTNSK
+406 
-418 IGSGAVDTAELA
+418 IGSGAVDTSEL
-430 SSAVTTAKIASYAV
+430 ASYAV
-444 TGSELAGSAVTG
+444 TNAKIYGNAVDGT
-456 DKVATDAIVN
+456 KIATDAIIN
-466 RHITSGSIYEST
+466 RHLTSKSVATTT
-478 CNSTIQGY
+478 CNDTINGY
-486 FADIISANKLLA
+486 FQDIIAANKLLA
-498 GQATITTLKVGTLQV
+498 GQATITTLKVGTLSV
-513 AQHYGYWY
+513 NGHNGYWF
-521 GPNNTPTYVF
+521 GSANNMPTYVF
-531 GHD
+531 GHN

>member
-1 MIKLQDGTILDDN
+1 MIKLQDGTILDNN
-14 QYVIK
+14 QYTIK

-24 VNLLTFTLPD
+24 INYLTFTMPE

-40 EDVIFE
+40 EDIVFE
-46 TIDRQEYVVKI
+46 TIDRQEYIVKI

-74 QQTDFSNNSATPGNT
+74 QQTDFSNNSATAGNT

-109 RKTITGALT
+109 KKTISGAFT
-118 PFDIIQQITDTWDG
+118 PFDIIQKIAETWDG
-132 VTVLYDTEAKTV
+132 VTALYNTELKTV

-158 LTEDLNLRQLDIAGD
+158 LTEDLNLRQLDISGD

-185 KDGLTFASIN
+185 ADGITFASIN
-195 NGKDYVENYSYSSKV
+195 DGKDYVENYSYSNKV

-222 DKQSLLEYAQGKLDA
+222 NAQSLLEYAQSKLDA
-237 MAVPSLSYECDVVDV
+237 MAVPSISYECDVVDV
-252 ASYDSNYSFLEL
+252 ASYDGEYSFLEL

-275 KRDLRIQHR
+275 KRNMRVQHR

-347 KIADGAV
+347 K
-354 GSGKIANGAVSSGKL
+354 L
-369 ADGSVVNSKLGEYA
+369 ADGSVINSKLGGYA
-383 VGSSKIANSAVTN
+383 VSSDKLASGSVTN
-396 SKIGAGAVDT
+396 RTIGSEAVDT
-406 AELANSAVTNSK
+406 YEL
-418 IGSGAVDTAELA
+418 
-430 SSAVTTAKIASYAV
+430 ASYAV
-444 TGSELAGSAVTG
+444 TNAKIGGNAVDG
-456 DKVATDAIVN
+456 EKIATDAIVN
-466 RHITSGSIYEST
+466 RHLTSGSVATTT
-478 CNSTIQGY
+478 CNSTINGY
-486 FADIISANKLLA
+486 FQDIIAANKIFA
-498 GQATITTLKVGTLQV
+498 GEARASYIIASKLNAFVLQV
-513 AQHYGYWY
+513 NSKEAIWISPNSATKVLGY
-521 GPNNTPTYVF
+521 
-531 GHD
+531 

>member
-1 MIKLQDGTILDDN
+1 MIELQDGTILDNN
-14 QYVIK
+14 QYTIK

-24 VNLLTFTLPD
+24 INYLTFTLPE

-40 EDVIFE
+40 EDVVFE

-74 QQTDFSNNSATPGNT
+74 QQTDFSNNSETAGNT

-109 RKTITGALT
+109 KKTISGALT
-118 PFDIIQQITDTWDG
+118 PFDIIQKIAETWDG
-132 VTVLYDTEAKTV
+132 VTALYNTEQKTV

-173 SSNFCTRIRAEG
+173 SSKFCTRIRAEG
-185 KDGLTFASIN
+185 ANGITFASIN
-195 NGKDYVENYSYSSKV
+195 GGKDYVENYSYSNKV

-222 DKQSLLEYAQGKLDA
+222 DAQSLLEYAQSKLDA

-252 ASYDSNYSFLEL
+252 ASYDGEYSFLEL

-275 KRDLRIQHR
+275 KRNMRIQHR

-347 KIADGAV
+347 K
-354 GSGKIANGAVSSGKL
+354 L
-369 ADGSVVNSKLGEYA
+369 ADGSVVNSKLGGYA
-383 VGSSKIANSAVTN
+383 VSSDNIADGSVINRT
-396 SKIGAGAVDT
+396 
-406 AELANSAVTNSK
+406 
-418 IGSGAVDTAELA
+418 IGSGAVDTSEL
-430 SSAVTTAKIASYAV
+430 ASYAV
-444 TGSELAGSAVTG
+444 TNAKIGGNAVDG
-456 DKVATDAIVN
+456 AKIATDAIIN
-466 RHITSGSIYEST
+466 RHLTSGSVATTT
-478 CNSTIQGY
+478 CNSTINGY
-486 FADIISANKLLA
+486 FEDIIAANKLLA
-498 GQATITTLKVGTLQV
+498 GQATITTLKVGTLSV
-513 AQHYGYWY
+513 NGYNGYWF
-521 GPNNTPTYVF
+521 GSANNMPKYVF
-531 GHD
+531 GHN

>member
-1 MIKLQDGTILDDN
+1 MIELQDGTILDNN
-14 QYVIK
+14 QYTIK

-24 VNLLTFTLPD
+24 INYLTFTLPE

-40 EDVIFE
+40 EDVVFE

-74 QQTDFSNNSATPGNT
+74 QQTDFSNNSATAGNT

-109 RKTITGALT
+109 KKTISGALT
-118 PFDIIQQITDTWDG
+118 PFDIIQKIAETWDG
-132 VTVLYDTEAKTV
+132 VTALYNTEQKTV

-185 KDGLTFASIN
+185 KDGMTFADIN
-195 NGKDYVENYSYSSKV
+195 NGKDYVENYSYSSKI

-222 DKQSLLEYAQGKLDA
+222 DKQSLLEYAQSKLDA

-252 ASYDSNYSFLEL
+252 ASYDGEYSFLEL

-275 KRDLRIQHR
+275 KRNMRIQHR

-332 SVNGDKIANGAVGSG
+332 SVNGNKIANGAVGSG
-347 KIADGAV
+347 KLADGAV
-354 GSGKIANGAVSSGKL
+354 GSGKL
-369 ADGSVVNSKLGEYA
+369 ADGSVVNSKLGGYA
-383 VGSSKIANSAVTN
+383 VSSDKIADGSVINRT
-396 SKIGAGAVDT
+396 
-406 AELANSAVTNSK
+406 
-418 IGSGAVDTAELA
+418 IGSGAVDTSEL
-430 SSAVTTAKIASYAV
+430 ASYAV
-444 TGSELAGSAVTG
+444 TNAKIGGNAVDG
-456 DKVATDAIVN
+456 AKIATDAIIN
-466 RHITSGSIYEST
+466 RHLTSGSVATTT
-478 CNSTIQGY
+478 CNSTINGY
-486 FADIISANKLLA
+486 FEDIIAANKLLA
-498 GQATITTLKVGTLQV
+498 GQATITTLKVGTLSV
-513 AQHYGYWY
+513 NGYNGYWF
-521 GPNNTPTYVF
+521 GSANNMPKYVF
-531 GHD
+531 GHN

>member
-1 MIKLQDGTILDDN
+1 MIKLQDGTILDNN
-14 QYVIK
+14 QYTIK

-24 VNLLTFTLPD
+24 INYLTFTLPE

-40 EDVIFE
+40 EDVVFE

-74 QQTDFSNNSATPGNT
+74 QQTDFSNNSATAGNT

-109 RKTITGALT
+109 KKTISGALT
-118 PFDIIQQITDTWDG
+118 PFDIIQKITETWDG
-132 VTVLYDTEAKTV
+132 VTALYNTEQKTV

-185 KDGLTFASIN
+185 KDGMTFADIN
-195 NGKDYVENYSYSSKV
+195 NGKDYVENYSYSSKI

-222 DKQSLLEYAQGKLDA
+222 DKQSLLEYAQSKLDA

-252 ASYDSNYSFLEL
+252 ASYDGEYSFLEL

-275 KRDLRIQHR
+275 KRNMRIQHR

-289 RHPANPENNKVTL
+289 RHPSNPENNKVTL

-347 KIADGAV
+347 K
-354 GSGKIANGAVSSGKL
+354 L
-369 ADGSVVNSKLGEYA
+369 ADGSVVNSKLGGYA
-383 VGSSKIANSAVTN
+383 VSSDKIADGSVINRT
-396 SKIGAGAVDT
+396 
-406 AELANSAVTNSK
+406 
-418 IGSGAVDTAELA
+418 IGSGAVDTSEL
-430 SSAVTTAKIASYAV
+430 ASYAV
-444 TGSELAGSAVTG
+444 TNAKIGGNAVDG
-456 DKVATDAIVN
+456 AKIATDAIIN
-466 RHITSGSIYEST
+466 RHLTSGSVATTT
-478 CNSTIQGY
+478 CNSTINGY
-486 FADIISANKLLA
+486 FQDIIAANKIFVGEARASYIIASKLNA
-498 GQATITTLKVGTLQV
+498 FVFMVNSKEATWISPSSATKVL
-513 AQHYGYWY
+513 GY
-521 GPNNTPTYVF
+521 
-531 GHD
+531 

>member
-1 MIKLQDGTILDDN
+1 MIKLQDGTILDNN
-14 QYVIK
+14 QYTIK

-24 VNLLTFTLPD
+24 INYLTFTLPE

-40 EDVIFE
+40 EDVVFE

-74 QQTDFSNNSATPGNT
+74 QQTDFSNNSATAGNT
-89 LTQALSGTGWTGID
+89 LIQALSGTGWTGID

-109 RKTITGALT
+109 KKTISGALT
-118 PFDIIQQITDTWDG
+118 PFDIIQKIAETWDG
-132 VTVLYDTEAKTV
+132 VTALYNTEQKTV

-185 KDGLTFASIN
+185 KDGMTFADIN
-195 NGKDYVENYSYSSKV
+195 NGKDYVENYSYSSKI

-222 DKQSLLEYAQGKLDA
+222 DKQSLLEYAQSKLDA

-252 ASYDSNYSFLEL
+252 ASYDGEYSFLEL

-275 KRDLRIQHR
+275 KRNMRIQHR

-310 QAVKNADNITMG
+310 QAVKNADNITTG

-347 KIADGAV
+347 K
-354 GSGKIANGAVSSGKL
+354 L
-369 ADGSVVNSKLGEYA
+369 ADGSVVNSKLGGYA
-383 VGSSKIANSAVTN
+383 VSSDKIADGSVINRT
-396 SKIGAGAVDT
+396 
-406 AELANSAVTNSK
+406 
-418 IGSGAVDTAELA
+418 IGSGAVNTAELA
-430 SSAVTTAKIASYAV
+430 SYAV
-444 TGSELAGSAVTG
+444 TSAKIGGNAVIG
-456 DKVATDAIVN
+456 EKIATDAIVN
-466 RHITSGSIYEST
+466 RHITSGSIAKST
-478 CNSTIQGY
+478 CNSEVQGIL
-486 FADIISANKLLA
+486 ADAIYANSVVTGSAEASKLLA
-498 GQATITTLKVGTLQV
+498 RNLTAYNFKYGAKTITLGAASNMSSVLGVL
-513 AQHYGYWY
+513 
-521 GPNNTPTYVF
+521 
-531 GHD
+531 

>member
-1 MIKLQDGTILDDN
+1 MIKLQDGTILDNN
-14 QYVIK
+14 QYTIK

-24 VNLLTFTLPD
+24 INYLTFTLPE

-40 EDVIFE
+40 EDVVFE

-74 QQTDFSNNSATPGNT
+74 QQTDFSNNSATAGNT

-109 RKTITGALT
+109 KKTISGALT
-118 PFDIIQQITDTWDG
+118 PFDIIQKITETWDG
-132 VTVLYDTEAKTV
+132 VTALYNTEQKTV

-185 KDGLTFASIN
+185 KDGMTFADIN
-195 NGKDYVENYSYSSKV
+195 NGKDYVENYSYSSKI

-222 DKQSLLEYAQGKLDA
+222 DKQSLLEYAQSKLDA

-252 ASYDSNYSFLEL
+252 ASYDGEYSFLEL

-275 KRDLRIQHR
+275 KRNMRIQHR

-347 KIADGAV
+347 K
-354 GSGKIANGAVSSGKL
+354 L
-369 ADGSVVNSKLGEYA
+369 ADGSVINSKLGGYA
-383 VGSSKIANSAVTN
+383 VSSDKIADGSVINRT
-396 SKIGAGAVDT
+396 
-406 AELANSAVTNSK
+406 
-418 IGSGAVDTAELA
+418 IGSGAVDTSEL
-430 SSAVTTAKIASYAV
+430 ASYAV
-444 TGSELAGSAVTG
+444 TNAKIGGNAVDG
-456 DKVATDAIVN
+456 AKIATDAIIN
-466 RHITSGSIYEST
+466 RHLTSGSVATTT
-478 CNSTIQGY
+478 CNSTINGY
-486 FADIISANKLLA
+486 FQDIIAANKLLA
-498 GQATITTLKVGTLQV
+498 GQATITTLKVGTLSV
-513 AQHYGYWY
+513 NGHNGYWF
-521 GPNNTPTYVF
+521 GSANNMPKYVF
-531 GHD
+531 GHN

>member
-1 MIKLQDGTILDDN
+1 MIKLQDGTILDNN
-14 QYVIK
+14 QYTIK

-24 VNLLTFTLPD
+24 INYLTFTLPE

-40 EDVIFE
+40 EDVVFE

-74 QQTDFSNNSATPGNT
+74 QQTDFSNNSATAGNT

-109 RKTITGALT
+109 KKTISGALT
-118 PFDIIQQITDTWDG
+118 PFDIIQKIAETWDG
-132 VTVLYDTEAKTV
+132 VTALYNTEQKTV

-173 SSNFCTRIRAEG
+173 SSKFCTRIRAEG
-185 KDGLTFASIN
+185 ANGITFASIN
-195 NGKDYVENYSYSSKV
+195 DGKDYVENYSYSNKIV
-210 IYGEKIVDNRFT
+210 YGEKIVDNRFT
-222 DKQSLLEYAQGKLDA
+222 DAQSLMEYAQSKLDA

-252 ASYDSNYSFLEL
+252 ASYDGEYSFLEL

-275 KRDLRIQHR
+275 KRNMRIQHR

-332 SVNGDKIANGAVGSG
+332 SVNGNKIANGAVGSG
-347 KIADGAV
+347 KLADGAV
-354 GSGKIANGAVSSGKL
+354 GSGKL
-369 ADGSVVNSKLGEYA
+369 ADGSVVNSKLGGYA
-383 VGSSKIANSAVTN
+383 VSSDKIADGSVINRT
-396 SKIGAGAVDT
+396 
-406 AELANSAVTNSK
+406 

-430 SSAVTTAKIASYAV
+430 SYAV
-444 TGSELAGSAVTG
+444 TNAKIGGNAVDG
-456 DKVATDAIVN
+456 AKIATDAIIN
-466 RHITSGSIYEST
+466 RHLTSGSVATTT
-478 CNSTIQGY
+478 CNSTINGY
-486 FADIISANKLLA
+486 FEDIIAANKLLA
-498 GQATITTLKVGTLQV
+498 GQATITTLKVGTLSV
-513 AQHYGYWY
+513 NGHNGYWF
-521 GPNNTPTYVF
+521 GSANNMPTYVF
-531 GHD
+531 GQN

>member
-1 MIKLQDGTILDDN
+1 MIKLQDGTILDNN
-14 QYVIK
+14 QYTIK

-24 VNLLTFTLPD
+24 INYLTFTLPE

-40 EDVIFE
+40 EDVVFE

-74 QQTDFSNNSATPGNT
+74 QQTDFSNNSATAGNT
-89 LTQALSGTGWTGID
+89 LIQALSGTGWTGID

-109 RKTITGALT
+109 KKTISGALT
-118 PFDIIQQITDTWDG
+118 PFDIIQKIAETWDG
-132 VTVLYDTEAKTV
+132 VTALYNTEQKTV

-173 SSNFCTRIRAEG
+173 SSKFCTRIRAEG
-185 KDGLTFASIN
+185 ANGITFASIN
-195 NGKDYVENYSYSSKV
+195 GGKDYVENYSYSNKV

-222 DKQSLLEYAQGKLDA
+222 DAQSLLEYAQSKLDA

-252 ASYDSNYSFLEL
+252 ASYDGEYSFLEL

-275 KRDLRIQHR
+275 KRNMRIQHR

-332 SVNGDKIANGAVGSG
+332 SVNGNKIANGAVG
-347 KIADGAV
+347 
-354 GSGKIANGAVSSGKL
+354 SGKL
-369 ADGSVVNSKLGEYA
+369 ADGSVVNSKLGGYA
-383 VGSSKIANSAVTN
+383 VSSDK
-396 SKIGAGAVDT
+396 
-406 AELANSAVTNSK
+406 LANGSVINRT
-418 IGSGAVDTAELA
+418 IGSGAVDTSEL
-430 SSAVTTAKIASYAV
+430 ASYAV
-444 TGSELAGSAVTG
+444 TNAKIGGNAVDG
-456 DKVATDAIVN
+456 AKIATDAIIN
-466 RHITSGSIYEST
+466 RHLTSGSVATTT
-478 CNSTIQGY
+478 CNSTINGY
-486 FADIISANKLLA
+486 FEDIIAANKLLA
-498 GQATITTLKVGTLQV
+498 GQATITTLKVGTLSV
-513 AQHYGYWY
+513 NGHNGYWF
-521 GPNNTPTYVF
+521 GSANNMPTYVF
-531 GHD
+531 GHN

>member
-1 MIKLQDGTILDDN
+1 MIKLQDGTILDNN
-14 QYVIK
+14 QYTIK

-24 VNLLTFTLPD
+24 INYLTFTLPE

-40 EDVIFE
+40 EDVVFE

-74 QQTDFSNNSATPGNT
+74 QQTDFSNNSETAGNT
-89 LTQALSGTGWTGID
+89 LTQALSGTGWTGVD

-109 RKTITGALT
+109 KKTISGALT
-118 PFDIIQQITDTWDG
+118 PFDIIQKIAETWDG
-132 VTVLYDTEAKTV
+132 VTALYNTEQKTV

-173 SSNFCTRIRAEG
+173 SSKFCTRIRAEG
-185 KDGLTFASIN
+185 ANGITFASIN
-195 NGKDYVENYSYSSKV
+195 DGKDYVENYSYSNKV

-222 DKQSLLEYAQGKLDA
+222 DAQSLLEYAQSKLDA

-252 ASYDSNYSFLEL
+252 ASYDGEYSFLEL

-275 KRDLRIQHR
+275 KRNMRIQHR

-332 SVNGDKIANGAVGSG
+332 SVNGNKIANGAVG
-347 KIADGAV
+347 
-354 GSGKIANGAVSSGKL
+354 SGKL
-369 ADGSVVNSKLGEYA
+369 ADGSVVNSKLGGYA
-383 VGSSKIANSAVTN
+383 VSSDKIANGSVINRT
-396 SKIGAGAVDT
+396 
-406 AELANSAVTNSK
+406 
-418 IGSGAVDTAELA
+418 IGSGAVDTSEL
-430 SSAVTTAKIASYAV
+430 ASYAV
-444 TGSELAGSAVTG
+444 TNAKIYGDAVDGT
-456 DKVATDAIVN
+456 KIATNAIINRHLTSKSVAT
-466 RHITSGSIYEST
+466 TT
-478 CNSTIQGY
+478 CNDTINGY
-486 FADIISANKLLA
+486 FQDIIAANKIFVGEARASYIIASKLNA
-498 GQATITTLKVGTLQV
+498 FVFMVNSKEATWVSPSSATKVL
-513 AQHYGYWY
+513 GY
-521 GPNNTPTYVF
+521 
-531 GHD
+531 

>member
-1 MIKLQDGTILDDN
+1 MIKLQDGTILDNN
-14 QYVIK
+14 QYTIK

-24 VNLLTFTLPD
+24 INYLTFTLPE

-40 EDVIFE
+40 EDVVFE

-74 QQTDFSNNSATPGNT
+74 QQTDFSNNSATAGNT

-109 RKTITGALT
+109 KKTISGALT
-118 PFDIIQQITDTWDG
+118 PFDIIQKIAETWDG
-132 VTVLYDTEAKTV
+132 VTALYNTEQKTV

-185 KDGLTFASIN
+185 KDGMTFADIN
-195 NGKDYVENYSYSSKV
+195 NGKDYVENYSYSSKI

-222 DKQSLLEYAQGKLDA
+222 DKQSLLEYAQSKLDA

-252 ASYDSNYSFLEL
+252 ASYDGEYSFLEL

-275 KRDLRIQHR
+275 KRNMRIQHR

-347 KIADGAV
+347 K
-354 GSGKIANGAVSSGKL
+354 L
-369 ADGSVVNSKLGEYA
+369 ADGSVVNSKLGGYA
-383 VGSSKIANSAVTN
+383 VSSDKIADGSVINRT
-396 SKIGAGAVDT
+396 
-406 AELANSAVTNSK
+406 
-418 IGSGAVDTAELA
+418 IGSGAVDTSEL
-430 SSAVTTAKIASYAV
+430 ASYAV
-444 TGSELAGSAVTG
+444 TNAKIGGNAVDG
-456 DKVATDAIVN
+456 AKIATDAIIN
-466 RHITSGSIYEST
+466 RHLTSGSVATTT
-478 CNSTIQGY
+478 CNSTINGY
-486 FADIISANKLLA
+486 FEDIIAANKLLA
-498 GQATITTLKVGTLQV
+498 GQATITILKVGTLSV
-513 AQHYGYWY
+513 NGHNGYWF
-521 GPNNTPTYVF
+521 GSANNMPTYVF
-531 GHD
+531 GHN

>member
-1 MIKLQDGTILDDN
+1 MIKLQDGTILDDS

-40 EDVIFE
+40 EDVVFE

-118 PFDIIQQITDTWDG
+118 PLDIIQEITNTWDG
-132 VTVLYDTEAKTV
+132 VTVLYDTQAKTV

-173 SSNFCTRIRAEG
+173 SSKFCTRIRAEG
-185 KDGLTFASIN
+185 ADGLTFASIN

-222 DKQSLLEYAQGKLDA
+222 NAASLLEYAQSKLDE

-252 ASYDSNYSFLEL
+252 ASYDSEYSFLEL

-332 SVNGDKIANGAVGSG
+332 SVSGDKIANGAVG
-347 KIADGAV
+347 
-354 GSGKIANGAVSSGKL
+354 SGKL
-369 ADGSVVNSKLGEYA
+369 ADGSVVNSKLGDSA
-383 VGSSKIANSAVTN
+383 VGSSKIANSAITN
-396 SKIGAGAVDT
+396 SKISAGAVDT

-418 IGSGAVDTAELA
+418 ISAGAVDTDELANSAVTNSKIGSGAVDTDELA
-430 SSAVTTAKIASYAV
+430 AYAV
-444 TGSELAGSAVTG
+444 TAAELAGSAVTS

-486 FADIISANKLLA
+486 FADIIQANKIFA
-498 GQATITTLKVGTLQV
+498 GSATVDKMVVNILSAVSGINMNGESFYLSN
-513 AQHYGYWY
+513 GYVRY
-521 GPNNTPTYVF
+521 
-531 GHD
+531 

>member
-1 MIKLQDGTILDDN
+1 MIKLQDGTILGNN
-14 QYVIK
+14 QYTIK

-24 VNLLTFTLPD
+24 INYLTFTLPE

-40 EDVIFE
+40 EDVVFE

-74 QQTDFSNNSATPGNT
+74 QQTDFSNNSATAGNT
-89 LTQALSGTGWTGID
+89 LIQALSGTGWTGID

-109 RKTITGALT
+109 KKTISGALT
-118 PFDIIQQITDTWDG
+118 PFDIIQKIAETWDG
-132 VTVLYDTEAKTV
+132 VTALYNTEQKTV

-173 SSNFCTRIRAEG
+173 SSKFCTRIRAEG
-185 KDGLTFASIN
+185 ANGITFASIN
-195 NGKDYVENYSYSSKV
+195 DGKDYVENYSYSNKIV
-210 IYGEKIVDNRFT
+210 YGEKIVDNRFT
-222 DKQSLLEYAQGKLDA
+222 DAQSLMEYAQSKLDA

-252 ASYDSNYSFLEL
+252 ASYDGEYSFLEL

-275 KRDLRIQHR
+275 KRNMRIQHR

-332 SVNGDKIANGAVGSG
+332 SVNGNKIANGAVG
-347 KIADGAV
+347 
-354 GSGKIANGAVSSGKL
+354 SGKL
-369 ADGSVVNSKLGEYA
+369 ADGSVVNSKLGGYA
-383 VGSSKIANSAVTN
+383 VSSDKIADGSVINRT
-396 SKIGAGAVDT
+396 
-406 AELANSAVTNSK
+406 

-430 SSAVTTAKIASYAV
+430 SYAV
-444 TGSELAGSAVTG
+444 TNAKIGGNAVDG
-456 DKVATDAIVN
+456 AKIATDAIIN
-466 RHITSGSIYEST
+466 RHLTSGSVATTT
-478 CNSTIQGY
+478 CNSTINGY
-486 FADIISANKLLA
+486 FQDIIAANKIFVGEARASYIIASKLNA
-498 GQATITTLKVGTLQV
+498 FVFMVNSKEATWISPSSAKKVL
-513 AQHYGYWY
+513 GY
-521 GPNNTPTYVF
+521 
-531 GHD
+531 

>member
-1 MIKLQDGTILDDN
+1 MIELQDGTILDNN
-14 QYVIK
+14 QYTIK

-24 VNLLTFTLPD
+24 INYLTFTLPE

-40 EDVIFE
+40 EDVVFE

-74 QQTDFSNNSATPGNT
+74 QQTDFSNNSATAGNT

-109 RKTITGALT
+109 KKTISGALT
-118 PFDIIQQITDTWDG
+118 PFDIIQKITETWDG
-132 VTVLYDTEAKTV
+132 VTALYNTEQKTV

-185 KDGLTFASIN
+185 KDGMTFSDIN
-195 NGKDYVENYSYSSKV
+195 NGKDYVENYSYSSKI

-222 DKQSLLEYAQGKLDA
+222 DKQSLLEYAQSKLDA

-252 ASYDSNYSFLEL
+252 ASYDGEYSFLEL

-275 KRDLRIQHR
+275 KRNMRIQHR

-347 KIADGAV
+347 K
-354 GSGKIANGAVSSGKL
+354 L
-369 ADGSVVNSKLGEYA
+369 ADGSVVNSKLGGYA
-383 VGSSKIANSAVTN
+383 VSSDKIADGSVINRT
-396 SKIGAGAVDT
+396 
-406 AELANSAVTNSK
+406 

-430 SSAVTTAKIASYAV
+430 SYAV
-444 TGSELAGSAVTG
+444 TNAKIGGNAVDG
-456 DKVATDAIVN
+456 AKIATDAIIN
-466 RHITSGSIYEST
+466 RHLTSGSVATTT
-478 CNSTIQGY
+478 CNSTINGY
-486 FADIISANKLLA
+486 FEDIIAANKLLA
-498 GQATITTLKVGTLQV
+498 GQATITTLKVGTLSV
-513 AQHYGYWY
+513 NGHNGYWF
-521 GPNNTPTYVF
+521 GSANNMPKYVF
-531 GHD
+531 GHN

>member
-1 MIKLQDGTILDDN
+1 MIKLQDGTILDNN
-14 QYVIK
+14 QYTIK

-24 VNLLTFTLPD
+24 INYLTFTLPE

-40 EDVIFE
+40 EDVVFE

-74 QQTDFSNNSATPGNT
+74 QQTDFSNNSATAGNT

-109 RKTITGALT
+109 KKTISGALT
-118 PFDIIQQITDTWDG
+118 PFDIIQKITETWDG
-132 VTVLYDTEAKTV
+132 VTALYNTEQKTV

-185 KDGLTFASIN
+185 KDGMTFADIN
-195 NGKDYVENYSYSSKV
+195 NGKDYVENYSYSSKI

-222 DKQSLLEYAQGKLDA
+222 DKQSLLEYAQSKLDA

-252 ASYDSNYSFLEL
+252 ASYDGEYSFLEL

-275 KRDLRIQHR
+275 KRNMRIQHR

-332 SVNGDKIANGAVGSG
+332 SVNGNKIANGAVGSG
-347 KIADGAV
+347 K
-354 GSGKIANGAVSSGKL
+354 L
-369 ADGSVVNSKLGEYA
+369 ADGSV
-383 VGSSKIANSAVTN
+383 I
-396 SKIGAGAVDT
+396 
-406 AELANSAVTNSK
+406 NSK
-418 IGSGAVDTAELA
+418 IGSGAVSNAKLVDGAVGSSKIA
-430 SSAVTTAKIASYAV
+430 DSAVINSKIGSYAV
-444 TGSELAGSAVTG
+444 EGINI
-456 DKVATDAIVN
+456 DTDAIVN
-466 RHITSGSIYEST
+466 RHLTSGSVATTT
-478 CNSTIQGY
+478 CNSTINGY
-486 FADIISANKLLA
+486 FEDIIAANKLLA
-498 GQATITTLKVGTLQV
+498 GQATITTLKVGTLSV
-513 AQHYGYWY
+513 NGHNGYWF
-521 GPNNTPTYVF
+521 GSANNMPTYVF
-531 GHD
+531 GHN

>member
-1 MIKLQDGTILDDN
+1 MIKLQDGTILDNN
-14 QYVIK
+14 QYTIK

-24 VNLLTFTLPD
+24 INYLTFTLPE

-40 EDVIFE
+40 EDVVFE

-74 QQTDFSNNSATPGNT
+74 QQTDFSNNSATAGNT

-109 RKTITGALT
+109 KKTISGALT
-118 PFDIIQQITDTWDG
+118 PFDIIQKITETWDG
-132 VTVLYDTEAKTV
+132 VTALYNTEQKTV

-185 KDGLTFASIN
+185 KDGMTFADIN
-195 NGKDYVENYSYSSKV
+195 NGKDYVENYSYSSKI

-222 DKQSLLEYAQGKLDA
+222 DKQILLEYAQSKLDA

-252 ASYDSNYSFLEL
+252 ASYDGEYSFLEL

-275 KRDLRIQHR
+275 KRNMRIQHR

-332 SVNGDKIANGAVGSG
+332 SVSSDKIANGAVG
-347 KIADGAV
+347 
-354 GSGKIANGAVSSGKL
+354 SGKL
-369 ADGSVVNSKLGEYA
+369 ADGSVVNSKLGGYA
-383 VGSSKIANSAVTN
+383 VSSDKIADGSVINRT
-396 SKIGAGAVDT
+396 
-406 AELANSAVTNSK
+406 

-430 SSAVTTAKIASYAV
+430 SYAV
-444 TGSELAGSAVTG
+444 TNAKIGGNAVDG
-456 DKVATDAIVN
+456 AKIATDAIIN
-466 RHITSGSIYEST
+466 RHLTSGSVATTT
-478 CNSTIQGY
+478 CNSTINGY
-486 FADIISANKLLA
+486 FEDIIAANKLLA
-498 GQATITTLKVGTLQV
+498 GQATITTLKVGTLSV
-513 AQHYGYWY
+513 NGHNGYWF
-521 GPNNTPTYVF
+521 GSANNMPKYVF
-531 GHD
+531 GHN

>member
-1 MIKLQDGTILDDN
+1 MIKLQDGTILDNN
-14 QYVIK
+14 QYTIK

-24 VNLLTFTLPD
+24 INYLTFTLPE

-40 EDVIFE
+40 EDVVFE

-74 QQTDFSNNSATPGNT
+74 QQTDFSNNSATAGNT

-109 RKTITGALT
+109 KKTISGAFT
-118 PFDIIQQITDTWDG
+118 PFDIIQKIAETWDG
-132 VTVLYDTEAKTV
+132 VTALYNTEQKTV

-185 KDGLTFASIN
+185 ANGITFASIN
-195 NGKDYVENYSYSSKV
+195 DGKDYVENYSYSNKV

-222 DKQSLLEYAQGKLDA
+222 DKQSLLEYAQSKLDA

-252 ASYDSNYSFLEL
+252 ASYDGEYSFLEL

-275 KRDLRIQHR
+275 KRNMRIQHR

-332 SVNGDKIANGAVGSG
+332 SVNGNKIANGAVG
-347 KIADGAV
+347 
-354 GSGKIANGAVSSGKL
+354 SGKL
-369 ADGSVVNSKLGEYA
+369 ADGSVVNSKLGGYA
-383 VGSSKIANSAVTN
+383 VSSDKIADGSVINRT
-396 SKIGAGAVDT
+396 
-406 AELANSAVTNSK
+406 
-418 IGSGAVDTAELA
+418 IGSGAVNTAELA
-430 SSAVTTAKIASYAV
+430 SYAV
-444 TGSELAGSAVTG
+444 TNAKIGGNAVDG
-456 DKVATDAIVN
+456 AKIATDAIIN
-466 RHITSGSIYEST
+466 RHLTSGSVATTT
-478 CNSTIQGY
+478 CNSTINGY
-486 FADIISANKLLA
+486 FEDIIAANKLLA
-498 GQATITTLKVGTLQV
+498 GQATITTLKVGTLSV
-513 AQHYGYWY
+513 NGHNGYWF
-521 GPNNTPTYVF
+521 GSANNMPKYVF
-531 GHD
+531 GHN